1 MRMIRLSRVIGNGM
15 APTTEMRVN
24 TDYIVALQDRNEK
37 DGYGNP
43 QSGTIVQ
50 LVVGQAFEVTE
61 SVERVLTL
69 MFEE

>member
-1 MRMIRLSRVIGNGM
+1 MRMIRLSKVIGNGM
-15 APTTEMRVN
+15 FPTTEMSVN
-24 TDYIVALQDRNEK
+24 TTHIVALMDRNEK
-37 DGYGNP
+37 DPYGNP
-43 QSGTIVQ
+43 QSGAVVQ